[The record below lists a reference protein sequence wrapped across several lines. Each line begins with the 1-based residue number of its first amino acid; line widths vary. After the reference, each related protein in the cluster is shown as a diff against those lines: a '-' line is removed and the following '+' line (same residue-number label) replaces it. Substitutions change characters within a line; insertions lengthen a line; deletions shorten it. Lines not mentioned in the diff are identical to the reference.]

1 MGQRSHR
8 DRAAAGC
15 ACLRL
20 LLQNVRA
27 RIGSCSRDAA
37 VSSTSSHHRQRVPA
51 LKAALK
57 ARRSLRVDMILS
69 RVARRALSSVPRNIS
84 VSLYGGRLP
93 LNAVGSVA
101 LVRDRVVVTPY
112 DANTSRDIRASLAEA
127 LPENRRVYYDSKSGQ
142 VVVAPADSPRRAK
155 QAREPR
161 NPRPVELDEDLAELA
176 VDVELSTSSPTR
188 RSKTRRPRTK
198 VSKRSRRGD
207 ELDYRY
213 ERRASGGN
221 KTRRQLD
228 RELARRYEYV
238 DSVIVDEIDE
248 EAL

>member
-1 MGQRSHR
+1 MKLS
-8 DRAAAGC
+8 DPRAI
-15 ACLRL
+15 
-20 LLQNVRA
+20 RA
-27 RIGSCSRDAA
+27 RKMISALAA
-37 VSSTSSHHRQRVPA
+37 RCRAGAT
-51 LKAALK
+51 
-57 ARRSLRVDMILS
+57 RRLF
-69 RVARRALSSVPRNIS
+69 SSVPRNIS

-142 VVVAPADSPRRAK
+142 VVVAPAASPRRAK

-207 ELDYRY
+207 ELDFRY
-213 ERRASGGN
+213 ERRAASGGA

-228 RELARRYEYV
+228 RELVRRYEYV
-238 DSVIVDEIDE
+238 ESVALVDDEEVE

>member
-1 MGQRSHR
+1 MISALAVRC
-8 DRAAAGC
+8 RAS
-15 ACLRL
+15 RL
-20 LLQNVRA
+20 F
-27 RIGSCSRDAA
+27 
-37 VSSTSSHHRQRVPA
+37 
-51 LKAALK
+51 
-57 ARRSLRVDMILS
+57 
-69 RVARRALSSVPRNIS
+69 SSVPRDIS

-142 VVVAPADSPRRAK
+142 VVVAPADSPRRSK

-161 NPRPVELDEDLAELA
+161 TPRAVELDEDLEALAEE
-176 VDVELSTSSPTR
+176 VTELSATAEGPRR

-238 DSVIVDEIDE
+238 DSVIVDEEVE

>member
-1 MGQRSHR
+1 MISALAVRC
-8 DRAAAGC
+8 RAS
-15 ACLRL
+15 RL
-20 LLQNVRA
+20 F
-27 RIGSCSRDAA
+27 
-37 VSSTSSHHRQRVPA
+37 
-51 LKAALK
+51 
-57 ARRSLRVDMILS
+57 
-69 RVARRALSSVPRNIS
+69 SSVPRDIS

-142 VVVAPADSPRRAK
+142 VVVAPADSPRRSK

-161 NPRPVELDEDLAELA
+161 TPRAVELDEDLEALAE
-176 VDVELSTSSPTR
+176 DVELSTSSPTR

-213 ERRASGGN
+213 ERRAASGGA

-238 DSVIVDEIDE
+238 ESHIVEDDAE

>member
-1 MGQRSHR
+1 MISALAVRC
-8 DRAAAGC
+8 RAGATR
-15 ACLRL
+15 RL
-20 LLQNVRA
+20 F
-27 RIGSCSRDAA
+27 
-37 VSSTSSHHRQRVPA
+37 
-51 LKAALK
+51 
-57 ARRSLRVDMILS
+57 
-69 RVARRALSSVPRNIS
+69 SSVPRNIS

-142 VVVAPADSPRRAK
+142 VVVAPADSPRRSK

-161 NPRPVELDEDLAELA
+161 APRAVELDEDLEVLAE
-176 VDVELSTSSPTR
+176 DVTELSATAEGPRR

-228 RELARRYEYV
+228 RELVRRYEYV
-238 DSVIVDEIDE
+238 ESHIVEEEAE

>member
-1 MGQRSHR
+1 MISALAVRC
-8 DRAAAGC
+8 RAGVTR
-15 ACLRL
+15 RL
-20 LLQNVRA
+20 F
-27 RIGSCSRDAA
+27 
-37 VSSTSSHHRQRVPA
+37 
-51 LKAALK
+51 
-57 ARRSLRVDMILS
+57 
-69 RVARRALSSVPRNIS
+69 SSVPRNIS

-142 VVVAPADSPRRAK
+142 VVVAPADSPRRSK

-161 NPRPVELDEDLAELA
+161 APRAVQLDEDLEVLAE
-176 VDVELSTSSPTR
+176 DVTELSAAEGNARR
-188 RSKTRRPRTK
+188 RSTKTRKPRTK

-213 ERRASGGN
+213 ERRAASGGA

-238 DSVIVDEIDE
+238 DSIIVDEIDE

>member
-1 MGQRSHR
+1 
-8 DRAAAGC
+8 
-15 ACLRL
+15 
-20 LLQNVRA
+20 
-27 RIGSCSRDAA
+27 
-37 VSSTSSHHRQRVPA
+37 
-51 LKAALK
+51 
-57 ARRSLRVDMILS
+57 MILS

-142 VVVAPADSPRRAK
+142 VVVAPADSPRRSK

-161 NPRPVELDEDLAELA
+161 APRAVELDEDLEALAE
-176 VDVELSTSSPTR
+176 DVTELSAAEGNARRRPT
-188 RSKTRRPRTK
+188 KTRRPRTK

-238 DSVIVDEIDE
+238 DSVIVDDVDE

>member
-1 MGQRSHR
+1 MISALAIRC
-8 DRAAAGC
+8 RAGATR
-15 ACLRL
+15 RL
-20 LLQNVRA
+20 F
-27 RIGSCSRDAA
+27 
-37 VSSTSSHHRQRVPA
+37 
-51 LKAALK
+51 
-57 ARRSLRVDMILS
+57 
-69 RVARRALSSVPRNIS
+69 SSVPRNIS

-142 VVVAPADSPRRAK
+142 VVVAPADSPRRSK

-161 NPRPVELDEDLAELA
+161 TPRAVELDEDLEALAE
-176 VDVELSTSSPTR
+176 DVTELSATEGNARR
-188 RSKTRRPRTK
+188 RSTKTRKPRTK

-213 ERRASGGN
+213 ERRAASGGA

-238 DSVIVDEIDE
+238 DSIIVDEIDE

>member
-1 MGQRSHR
+1 MISALAARC
-8 DRAAAGC
+8 RAS
-15 ACLRL
+15 RL
-20 LLQNVRA
+20 F
-27 RIGSCSRDAA
+27 
-37 VSSTSSHHRQRVPA
+37 
-51 LKAALK
+51 
-57 ARRSLRVDMILS
+57 
-69 RVARRALSSVPRNIS
+69 SSVPRDIS

-142 VVVAPADSPRRAK
+142 VVVAPADSPRRGK

-161 NPRPVELDEDLAELA
+161 TPRAVELDEDLEVLAE
-176 VDVELSTSSPTR
+176 DVELSTSSPTR

-198 VSKRSRRGD
+198 VSKRARRGD

-213 ERRASGGN
+213 ERRAASGDA

-238 DSVIVDEIDE
+238 DSVIVDDVDE

>member
-1 MGQRSHR
+1 
-8 DRAAAGC
+8 
-15 ACLRL
+15 
-20 LLQNVRA
+20 
-27 RIGSCSRDAA
+27 
-37 VSSTSSHHRQRVPA
+37 
-51 LKAALK
+51 
-57 ARRSLRVDMILS
+57 MILS
-69 RVARRALSSVPRNIS
+69 RVARRALSSVPRDIS

-142 VVVAPADSPRRAK
+142 VVVAPADSPRRSK
-155 QAREPR
+155 QARAPREPR
-161 NPRPVELDEDLAELA
+161 AVELDEDLAELA
-176 VDVELSTSSPTR
+176 EDVELSTSSPTR

-213 ERRASGGN
+213 ERRAASGGA

-238 DSVIVDEIDE
+238 ESHVVEEDAE

>member
-1 MGQRSHR
+1 MISGLAIRC
-8 DRAAAGC
+8 RAGATR
-15 ACLRL
+15 RL
-20 LLQNVRA
+20 F
-27 RIGSCSRDAA
+27 
-37 VSSTSSHHRQRVPA
+37 
-51 LKAALK
+51 
-57 ARRSLRVDMILS
+57 
-69 RVARRALSSVPRNIS
+69 SSVPRNIS

-213 ERRASGGN
+213 ERRAASGGA

-238 DSVIVDEIDE
+238 DSVIVDDVDE
-248 EAL
+248 EEAD

>member
-1 MGQRSHR
+1 MIS
-8 DRAAAGC
+8 ALA
-15 ACLRL
+15 
-20 LLQNVRA
+20 VRC
-27 RIGSCSRDAA
+27 RA
-37 VSSTSSHHRQRVPA
+37 VSTQRLRAVA
-51 LKAALK
+51 T
-57 ARRSLRVDMILS
+57 RRLF
-69 RVARRALSSVPRNIS
+69 SSVPRDIS

-142 VVVAPADSPRRAK
+142 VVVAPADSPRRSK
-155 QAREPR
+155 QARAPREPR
-161 NPRPVELDEDLAELA
+161 AVELDEDLAALA
-176 VDVELSTSSPTR
+176 EDVELSTSSPTR

-238 DSVIVDEIDE
+238 DSVIVDEEVE

>member
-1 MGQRSHR
+1 MKLS
-8 DRAAAGC
+8 DPRAI
-15 ACLRL
+15 
-20 LLQNVRA
+20 RA
-27 RIGSCSRDAA
+27 RKMISALA
-37 VSSTSSHHRQRVPA
+37 VRCRATA
-51 LKAALK
+51 T
-57 ARRSLRVDMILS
+57 RRLF
-69 RVARRALSSVPRNIS
+69 SSVPRNIS

-142 VVVAPADSPRRAK
+142 VVVAPADSPRRTK

-161 NPRPVELDEDLAELA
+161 TPRAVELDEDLEALAE
-176 VDVELSTSSPTR
+176 DVTELSAAEGNARR
-188 RSKTRRPRTK
+188 RSTKTRRPRTK

-228 RELARRYEYV
+228 RELVRRYEYV
-238 DSVIVDEIDE
+238 ESHIVEEEAE

>member
-1 MGQRSHR
+1 MRTWSRAWRFERFKPLLEVGHTWAEDISRAPKRR
-8 DRAAAGC
+8 DEIRGRKMISALAIRCRAVATR
-15 ACLRL
+15 RL
-20 LLQNVRA
+20 F
-27 RIGSCSRDAA
+27 
-37 VSSTSSHHRQRVPA
+37 
-51 LKAALK
+51 
-57 ARRSLRVDMILS
+57 
-69 RVARRALSSVPRNIS
+69 SSVPRDIS

-142 VVVAPADSPRRAK
+142 VVVAPADSPRRSK
-155 QAREPR
+155 QARAPREPR
-161 NPRPVELDEDLAELA
+161 AVELDEDLAELA
-176 VDVELSTSSPTR
+176 EDVELSTSSPTR

-238 DSVIVDEIDE
+238 ESHIVEEDAE

>member
-1 MGQRSHR
+1 
-8 DRAAAGC
+8 
-15 ACLRL
+15 
-20 LLQNVRA
+20 
-27 RIGSCSRDAA
+27 
-37 VSSTSSHHRQRVPA
+37 
-51 LKAALK
+51 
-57 ARRSLRVDMILS
+57 MILS

-142 VVVAPADSPRRAK
+142 VVVAPADSPRRGK

-161 NPRPVELDEDLAELA
+161 QPRAVELDEDLEVLAE
-176 VDVELSTSSPTR
+176 DVTELSATAEGPRR

-198 VSKRSRRGD
+198 VSKRARRGD

-238 DSVIVDEIDE
+238 DSVIVDDVDE

>member
-1 MGQRSHR
+1 MSSSYP
-8 DRAAAGC
+8 RAI
-15 ACLRL
+15 
-20 LLQNVRA
+20 RA
-27 RIGSCSRDAA
+27 RKMISRLA
-37 VSSTSSHHRQRVPA
+37 VRCRATA
-51 LKAALK
+51 T
-57 ARRSLRVDMILS
+57 RRLF
-69 RVARRALSSVPRNIS
+69 SSVPRNIS

-112 DANTSRDIRASLAEA
+112 DANTSRDNRASLAEA

-142 VVVAPADSPRRAK
+142 VVVAPADSPRRSK

-161 NPRPVELDEDLAELA
+161 APRAVELDEDLEALAE
-176 VDVELSTSSPTR
+176 DVTELSAAEGNARRRPT
-188 RSKTRRPRTK
+188 KTRRPRTK

-213 ERRASGGN
+213 ERRAASGGA

-238 DSVIVDEIDE
+238 DSVIVEDVDE

>member
-1 MGQRSHR
+1 
-8 DRAAAGC
+8 
-15 ACLRL
+15 
-20 LLQNVRA
+20 
-27 RIGSCSRDAA
+27 
-37 VSSTSSHHRQRVPA
+37 
-51 LKAALK
+51 
-57 ARRSLRVDMILS
+57 MILS

-142 VVVAPADSPRRAK
+142 VVVAPADSPRRSK
-155 QAREPR
+155 QARAPREPR
-161 NPRPVELDEDLAELA
+161 AVELDEDLEVLAEE
-176 VDVELSTSSPTR
+176 VTELSATAEGPRR

-228 RELARRYEYV
+228 RELVRRYEYV
-238 DSVIVDEIDE
+238 ESHIVEEEAE

>member
-1 MGQRSHR
+1 MISALAVRC
-8 DRAAAGC
+8 RAVATR
-15 ACLRL
+15 RL
-20 LLQNVRA
+20 F
-27 RIGSCSRDAA
+27 
-37 VSSTSSHHRQRVPA
+37 
-51 LKAALK
+51 
-57 ARRSLRVDMILS
+57 
-69 RVARRALSSVPRNIS
+69 SSVPRNIS

-142 VVVAPADSPRRAK
+142 VVVAPADSPRRSK
-155 QAREPR
+155 QARAPREPR
-161 NPRPVELDEDLAELA
+161 AVELDEDLEVLAEE
-176 VDVELSTSSPTR
+176 VTELSATAEGPRR

>member
-1 MGQRSHR
+1 
-8 DRAAAGC
+8 
-15 ACLRL
+15 
-20 LLQNVRA
+20 
-27 RIGSCSRDAA
+27 
-37 VSSTSSHHRQRVPA
+37 
-51 LKAALK
+51 
-57 ARRSLRVDMILS
+57 MILS
-69 RVARRALSSVPRNIS
+69 RVARRALSSVPRDIS

-127 LPENRRVYYDSKSGQ
+127 LPANRRVYYDSKSGQ
-142 VVVAPADSPRRAK
+142 VVVAPSDEPRRTK

-161 NPRPVELDEDLAELA
+161 TPRAVELDEDLEALAE
-176 VDVELSTSSPTR
+176 DVELSMSSPTR

-213 ERRASGGN
+213 ERRAASGGA

-238 DSVIVDEIDE
+238 DSVIVDDVDE

>member
-1 MGQRSHR
+1 MISALAIRC
-8 DRAAAGC
+8 RASATR
-15 ACLRL
+15 RL
-20 LLQNVRA
+20 F
-27 RIGSCSRDAA
+27 
-37 VSSTSSHHRQRVPA
+37 
-51 LKAALK
+51 
-57 ARRSLRVDMILS
+57 
-69 RVARRALSSVPRNIS
+69 SSVPRNIS

-155 QAREPR
+155 QARAPREPR
-161 NPRPVELDEDLAELA
+161 AVELDEDLEVLAE
-176 VDVELSTSSPTR
+176 DVTELSATAEGPRR

>member
-1 MGQRSHR
+1 M
-8 DRAAAGC
+8 
-15 ACLRL
+15 
-20 LLQNVRA
+20 
-27 RIGSCSRDAA
+27 I
-37 VSSTSSHHRQRVPA
+37 PA
-51 LKAALK
+51 LAIRCRAG
-57 ARRSLRVDMILS
+57 ATRRLF
-69 RVARRALSSVPRNIS
+69 SSVPRNIS

-176 VDVELSTSSPTR
+176 EDVELSTSSPTR

>member
-1 MGQRSHR
+1 MISRLAIR
-8 DRAAAGC
+8 CRATATR
-15 ACLRL
+15 RL
-20 LLQNVRA
+20 F
-27 RIGSCSRDAA
+27 
-37 VSSTSSHHRQRVPA
+37 
-51 LKAALK
+51 
-57 ARRSLRVDMILS
+57 
-69 RVARRALSSVPRNIS
+69 SSVPRNIS

-142 VVVAPADSPRRAK
+142 VVVAPADSPRRSK

-161 NPRPVELDEDLAELA
+161 APRAVQLDEDLEVLAE
-176 VDVELSTSSPTR
+176 DVTELSATAEGPRR

>member
-1 MGQRSHR
+1 M
-8 DRAAAGC
+8 
-15 ACLRL
+15 
-20 LLQNVRA
+20 
-27 RIGSCSRDAA
+27 
-37 VSSTSSHHRQRVPA
+37 
-51 LKAALK
+51 
-57 ARRSLRVDMILS
+57 
-69 RVARRALSSVPRNIS
+69 
-84 VSLYGGRLP
+84 
-93 LNAVGSVA
+93 
-101 LVRDRVVVTPY
+101 TPY

-142 VVVAPADSPRRAK
+142 VVVAPADSPRRSK
-155 QAREPR
+155 QARAPREPR
-161 NPRPVELDEDLAELA
+161 AVELDEDLAALA
-176 VDVELSTSSPTR
+176 EDVELSTSSPTR

-213 ERRASGGN
+213 ERRAASGGA

-238 DSVIVDEIDE
+238 DSVIVDDADE

>member
-1 MGQRSHR
+1 
-8 DRAAAGC
+8 
-15 ACLRL
+15 
-20 LLQNVRA
+20 
-27 RIGSCSRDAA
+27 
-37 VSSTSSHHRQRVPA
+37 
-51 LKAALK
+51 
-57 ARRSLRVDMILS
+57 MILS
-69 RVARRALSSVPRNIS
+69 RVARRALSSVPRDIS

-142 VVVAPADSPRRAK
+142 VVVAPADSPRRSK
-155 QAREPR
+155 QARAPREPR
-161 NPRPVELDEDLAELA
+161 AVELDEDLEVLAEE
-176 VDVELSTSSPTR
+176 VTELSATAEGPRR

-238 DSVIVDEIDE
+238 ESVALVDDE
-248 EAL
+248 EVQEAL

>member
-1 MGQRSHR
+1 MISALIRC
-8 DRAAAGC
+8 RATATR
-15 ACLRL
+15 RL
-20 LLQNVRA
+20 F
-27 RIGSCSRDAA
+27 
-37 VSSTSSHHRQRVPA
+37 
-51 LKAALK
+51 
-57 ARRSLRVDMILS
+57 
-69 RVARRALSSVPRNIS
+69 SSVPRNIS

-142 VVVAPADSPRRAK
+142 VVVAPADSPRRSK
-155 QAREPR
+155 QARAPREPR
-161 NPRPVELDEDLAELA
+161 AVELDEDLEVLAEE
-176 VDVELSTSSPTR
+176 VTELSATAEGPRR

-198 VSKRSRRGD
+198 VSKRSRRSD

>member
-1 MGQRSHR
+1 MISALAVRC
-8 DRAAAGC
+8 RAS
-15 ACLRL
+15 RL
-20 LLQNVRA
+20 F
-27 RIGSCSRDAA
+27 
-37 VSSTSSHHRQRVPA
+37 
-51 LKAALK
+51 
-57 ARRSLRVDMILS
+57 
-69 RVARRALSSVPRNIS
+69 SSVPRDIS

-93 LNAVGSVA
+93 LNAVGAVA

-127 LPENRRVYYDSKSGQ
+127 LPANRRVYYDSKSGQ
-142 VVVAPADSPRRAK
+142 VVVAPSDEPRRTK
-155 QAREPR
+155 QARPR
-161 NPRPVELDEDLAELA
+161 TPRAVELDEDLAELA
-176 VDVELSTSSPTR
+176 VDVELSTSSPSR

-213 ERRASGGN
+213 ERRAASGGA

-238 DSVIVDEIDE
+238 ESHIVEDDAE

>member
-1 MGQRSHR
+1 M
-8 DRAAAGC
+8 
-15 ACLRL
+15 
-20 LLQNVRA
+20 
-27 RIGSCSRDAA
+27 I
-37 VSSTSSHHRQRVPA
+37 PA
-51 LKAALK
+51 LAVRCRAT
-57 ARRSLRVDMILS
+57 ATRRLF
-69 RVARRALSSVPRNIS
+69 SSVPRNIS

-142 VVVAPADSPRRAK
+142 VVVAPSDEPRRTK
-155 QAREPR
+155 QARPR
-161 NPRPVELDEDLAELA
+161 TPRAVELDEDLAELA

-238 DSVIVDEIDE
+238 ESVALVDDE
-248 EAL
+248 EVQEAL

>member
-1 MGQRSHR
+1 MKLS
-8 DRAAAGC
+8 DPRAI
-15 ACLRL
+15 
-20 LLQNVRA
+20 RA
-27 RIGSCSRDAA
+27 RKMIS
-37 VSSTSSHHRQRVPA
+37 A
-51 LKAALK
+51 LIRCRATAT
-57 ARRSLRVDMILS
+57 RRLF
-69 RVARRALSSVPRNIS
+69 SSVPRNIS

-142 VVVAPADSPRRAK
+142 VVVAPADSPRRSK
-155 QAREPR
+155 QARPR
-161 NPRPVELDEDLAELA
+161 TPRAVELDEDLAELA

-238 DSVIVDEIDE
+238 DSVIVDDVDE

>member
-1 MGQRSHR
+1 MKLS
-8 DRAAAGC
+8 DPRAI
-15 ACLRL
+15 
-20 LLQNVRA
+20 RA
-27 RIGSCSRDAA
+27 RKMISALA
-37 VSSTSSHHRQRVPA
+37 VRCRATTT
-51 LKAALK
+51 
-57 ARRSLRVDMILS
+57 RRLF
-69 RVARRALSSVPRNIS
+69 SSVPRNIS

-142 VVVAPADSPRRAK
+142 VVVAPADSPRRSK

-161 NPRPVELDEDLAELA
+161 APRAVELDEDLEALAE
-176 VDVELSTSSPTR
+176 DVTELSAAEGNARR
-188 RSKTRRPRTK
+188 RSTKTRKPRTK

-213 ERRASGGN
+213 ERRAASGGA

>member
-1 MGQRSHR
+1 MISALAVRC
-8 DRAAAGC
+8 RAVATR
-15 ACLRL
+15 RL
-20 LLQNVRA
+20 F
-27 RIGSCSRDAA
+27 
-37 VSSTSSHHRQRVPA
+37 
-51 LKAALK
+51 
-57 ARRSLRVDMILS
+57 
-69 RVARRALSSVPRNIS
+69 SSVPRDIS

-155 QAREPR
+155 QARPR
-161 NPRPVELDEDLAELA
+161 TPRAVELDEDLAELA
-176 VDVELSTSSPTR
+176 EDVELSASSPTR

-238 DSVIVDEIDE
+238 DSVIVDDVDE

>member
-1 MGQRSHR
+1 MSSSYP
-8 DRAAAGC
+8 RAI
-15 ACLRL
+15 
-20 LLQNVRA
+20 RA
-27 RIGSCSRDAA
+27 RKMISRLA
-37 VSSTSSHHRQRVPA
+37 VRCRATA
-51 LKAALK
+51 T
-57 ARRSLRVDMILS
+57 RRLF
-69 RVARRALSSVPRNIS
+69 SSVPRNIS

-142 VVVAPADSPRRAK
+142 VVVAPADSPRRSK

-161 NPRPVELDEDLAELA
+161 APRAVQLDEDLEVLAE
-176 VDVELSTSSPTR
+176 DVTELSATAEGPRR

-228 RELARRYEYV
+228 RELVRRYEYV
-238 DSVIVDEIDE
+238 ESHIVEEEAE

>member
-1 MGQRSHR
+1 MISRLAVR
-8 DRAAAGC
+8 CRATATR
-15 ACLRL
+15 RL
-20 LLQNVRA
+20 F
-27 RIGSCSRDAA
+27 
-37 VSSTSSHHRQRVPA
+37 
-51 LKAALK
+51 
-57 ARRSLRVDMILS
+57 
-69 RVARRALSSVPRNIS
+69 SSVPRNIS

-142 VVVAPADSPRRAK
+142 VVVAPADSPRRSK

-161 NPRPVELDEDLAELA
+161 APRAVELDEDLEALAE
-176 VDVELSTSSPTR
+176 DVTELSAAEGNARRRPT
-188 RSKTRRPRTK
+188 KTRRPRTK

-213 ERRASGGN
+213 ERRAASGGA

-238 DSVIVDEIDE
+238 DSIIVDEIDE